1 MFLIL
6 ITPMGPPLN
15 GRLYCS
21 RTGSWPPYSIKTALA
36 EKHVLATIL
45 PARKKEKDPP

>member
-1 MFLIL
+1 MEDYTVLIQVAGHL
-6 ITPMGPPLN
+6 D
-15 GRLYCS
+15 
-21 RTGSWPPYSIKTALA
+21 SIKTALA